1 MKYEEVKLS
10 KPIIELCNSYG
21 VVFEEY
27 EKMYMKYYRLYKS
40 KNIFLYPFKKIYKE
54 KIDFLN
60 QKIYDSYANL
70 GRLIDSI

>member
-1 MKYEEVKLS
+1 MKCEEVKLS

-27 EKMYMKYYRLYKS
+27 EKMYMKYYRMYKS
-40 KNIFLYPFKKIYKE
+40 KNILSYPFKKLYKE
-54 KIDFLN
+54 KLDFLD
-60 QKIYDSYANL
+60 QKMYNSYSNL